1 MQARMPNPAMTVPDA
16 MQAMLAL
23 SACAEKGGV
32 PKQLID
38 LISLRASQ
46 INGCGFCVD
55 MHAYDLKA
63 AGETDLRIAAVAAW
77 RDAPYFTD
85 AERAALALAEAATR
99 LSDRPDPVPDDVWE
113 RAARHYDQA
122 TLSGLVIAIAMIN
135 AWNRINV
142 TIRQVAG
149 AMRTEKKLDAVG
161 AGPS

>member
-1 MQARMPNPAMTVPDA
+1 MRARMPNPATTVPGA
-16 MQAMLAL
+16 MQAMLAV
-23 SACAEKGGV
+23 SAVAEKGGV
-32 PKQLID
+32 PKQLIE

-55 MHAYDLKA
+55 MHAYDLKS
-63 AGETDLRIAAVAAW
+63 AGDTDLRLAAVAAW

-85 AERAALALAEAATR
+85 AERAALALTEAATR
-99 LSDRPDPVPDDVWE
+99 LSDRPDPVPDAIWE
-113 RAARHYDQA
+113 EAARHYDQA

-149 AMRTEKKLDAVG
+149 AMRKEKKVDAVD
-161 AGPS
+161 A